1 MQIGWVLRYVID
13 QTEELCKLAVQK
25 NWYVIDQTKE
35 LCKLAV
41 QKKWKCIRICER
53 FSN

>member
-1 MQIGWVLRYVID
+1 
-13 QTEELCKLAVQK
+13 LAVQK